1 MRWSRRSRNWT
12 SFSAPWA
19 RPWDGHEVIDLASAT
34 PFLGEESRDLVV
46 PAPGRPR
53 EWRGPFRVVGQA
65 LRRAVSEQEL
75 DHLELTELGRPGERR
90 RTEVVVTRRHVG
102 ASLEQFLSLTHVAL
116 ARRLVEWRDPQPV
129 PRARCPVFTRVFR
142 RHGAVRNEQL
152 LHALVRAKFL
162 RHPKRLA

>member
-46 PAPGRPR
+46 PAPRCPR

-90 RTEVVVTRRHVG
+90 RTEVLVTRRQVG
-102 ASLEQFLSLTHVAL
+102 SSFEQFLRLRHIAP
-116 ARRLVEWRDPQPV
+116 ARRFVERRDAQPV
-129 PRARCPVFTRVFR
+129 ARARRPVFTRACPR
-142 RHGAVRNEQL
+142 RFGAVRQEQL
-152 LHALVRAKFL
+152 LDALVGA
-162 RHPKRLA
+162 